1 MRSDNIPPQIPPL
14 RIITLNQFHLP
25 RPPPLL
31 NLLFPRNRRRQI
43 RAQLKINQP
52 INIIFLRKLTP
63 PFALF
68 MLPNPRRQIRR
79 HSRVK
84 RAVWLVGYDVDG
96 GGFHFG
102 IVTPDGDDADVV
114 TSGTVTGG
122 TETPQ

>member
-63 PFALF
+63 PFA
-68 MLPNPRRQIRR
+68 PPYVART
-79 HSRVK
+79 
-84 RAVWLVGYDVDG
+84 RAVKSAVIPV
-96 GGFHFG
+96 
-102 IVTPDGDDADVV
+102 
-114 TSGTVTGG
+114 
-122 TETPQ
+122 